1 MFTNPEQFANAT
13 KTLFEFQLETFNTL
27 TSKAVQGVEQVIA
40 LNLATAKSHLS
51 EGLAAGKEIS
61 QASDP
66 KAALKV
72 ATDKIQPGVAS
83 AVAYNE
89 QLGDIIAE
97 IREEFTRA
105 ADAHVAEA
113 KNNLSALIHDV
124 TKNVR
129 PGSENAV
136 QIVKTAIDN
145 AFAGYEQVTK
155 ATKQAVQAVEAEIAK
170 ANTLVAE
177 GAAAKAGAKK

>member
-1 MFTNPEQFANAT
+1 MFQNPEQFANAT

-27 TSKAVQGVEQVIA
+27 TSKTVQGVEQVIA
-40 LNLATAKSHLS
+40 LNLATAKSQLQD
-51 EGLAAGKEIS
+51 GLAAGKEIS
-61 QASDP
+61 QAADP
-66 KAALKV
+66 KAALK
-72 ATDKIQPGVAS
+72 AAADQIQPGVANAS
-83 AVAYNE
+83 TYHQ
-89 QLGDIIAE
+89 QLGDIIAD

-124 TKNVR
+124 TKNVP

-170 ANTLVAE
+170 ANALVSKQ
-177 GAAAKAGAKK
+177 AAPAKK

>member
-1 MFTNPEQFANAT
+1 MFTNPEQFANVT
-13 KTLFEFQLETFNTL
+13 KALFEFQLETFNTL
-27 TSKAVQGVEQVIA
+27 TSKTVQGVEQVIA
-40 LNLATAKSHLS
+40 LNLATAKSHL
-51 EGLAAGKEIS
+51 EDGLAAGKEIS
-61 QASDP
+61 QASNP
-66 KAALKV
+66 KAALQ
-72 ATDKIQPGVAS
+72 AAAGKIQPGVAG
-83 AVAYNE
+83 AAAYHQ

-105 ADAHVAEA
+105 ADAHMTEA

-145 AFAGYEQVTK
+145 AFTGYEQVTK
-155 ATKQAVQAVEAEIAK
+155 ATKQAVQAVESEIAK
-170 ANTLVAE
+170 ANAIVTPAPP
-177 GAAAKAGAKK
+177 AKK

>member
-13 KTLFEFQLETFNTL
+13 KALFEFQLETFNTL
-27 TSKAVQGVEQVIA
+27 TSKTVQGVEQVIA
-40 LNLATAKSHLS
+40 LNLATAKSNL
-51 EGLAAGKEIS
+51 EGGLAAGKAIS
-61 QASDP
+61 AAPDP
-66 KAALKV
+66 KAALQ
-72 ATDKIQPGVAS
+72 AAAENMQPGVAG
-83 AVAYNE
+83 AAAYNQ
-89 QLGDIIAE
+89 QLGGIIAD

-105 ADAHVAEA
+105 ADAHMTEA
-113 KNNLSALIHDV
+113 RNNLSALIHDV

-155 ATKQAVQAVEAEIAK
+155 ATRQAVEAVEAEIAK
-170 ANTLVAE
+170 ANALVAQ
-177 GAAAKAGAKK
+177 GAAAKK